1 MGLEGC
7 SSGGYE
13 TMDRKDDCVYLGKK
27 DGTVNLIAVHGP
39 RMVSPQL
46 ARQEIRALCRSMTEE
61 VDAAA
66 APQLGRSLKRVAR
79 ADFENWLADR
89 KTRWRAERG
98 YEYDS
103 DFSEV
108 DLDDLRERAERHA
121 NGCLLALRRHRS
133 GPSARTIGL

>member
-61 VDAAA
+61 VDARAA
-66 APQLGRSLKRVAR
+66 AAR
-79 ADFENWLADR
+79 LASAPSPITR
-89 KTRWRAERG
+89 KAGARWGAEEETELRALVE
-98 YEYDS
+98 E
-103 DFSEV
+103 
-108 DLDDLRERAERHA
+108 H
-121 NGCLLALRRHRS
+121 
-133 GPSARTIGL
+133 TK